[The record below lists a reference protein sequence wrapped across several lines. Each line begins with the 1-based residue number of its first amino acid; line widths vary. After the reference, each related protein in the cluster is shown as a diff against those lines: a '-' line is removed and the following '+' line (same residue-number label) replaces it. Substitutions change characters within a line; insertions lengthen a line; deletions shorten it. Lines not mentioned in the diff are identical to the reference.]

1 MKNRW
6 KSNPLVRI
14 VVLLFALVLT
24 GVALGIGMFY
34 YAFAIPEPEGLSL
47 AVWPNR
53 FTENFSTWI
62 ENKDGARTLDWKD
75 WMNTGFGFKSLTNP
89 AEKFFPITNQQII
102 LQTTRPLICWNWQQ
116 ASMKT
121 EIQFL

>member
-62 ENKDGARTLDWKD
+62 ENKDGAITVKNIGLERLDEYGLWLQIID
-75 WMNTGFGFKSLTNP
+75 ESGR
-89 AEKFFPITNQQII
+89 EVFFP
-102 LQTTRPLICWNWQQ
+102 
-116 ASMKT
+116 
-121 EIQFL
+121 